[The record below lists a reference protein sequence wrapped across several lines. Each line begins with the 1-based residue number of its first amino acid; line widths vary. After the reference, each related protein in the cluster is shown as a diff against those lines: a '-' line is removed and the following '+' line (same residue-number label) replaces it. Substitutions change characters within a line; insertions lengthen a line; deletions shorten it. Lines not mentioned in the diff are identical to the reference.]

1 MTTPAGPRGTEPL
14 VTVWKR
20 HFHLATDGSA
30 SHAKGLAL
38 HRNGAVGQIHAAPG
52 RLSAAVTVKKAALK
66 AALSFPE
73 LTAEQGHAL
82 TARLV
87 DVPAAVADLLAGRL
101 SAAIADL
108 LAERLPVADDAPAEG
123 GDGAAVSPV
132 GGVSVVPG
140 ADEIRFS
147 CTCPPGRAGR
157 VCDHSAAVGHAVAE
171 RLAGGASLLLT
182 ARGMRTRDLAALLRA
197 RVTDT
202 VPGALPADANGTVRA
217 DQAYSLWTHRP
228 PRRPGAEDR
237 DGAGAKTGSGGG
249 PDSVDPLTD
258 ALDDPPAPCPPAR
271 ELAWM
276 TEDAADRARA
286 LLAGPG
292 AAGRPHDELAD
303 VVRVLATPD
312 GVHRIPDAVRATGH
326 DEAALRTSM
335 IGYRHGGPAGA
346 HAALAPTP
354 VPDAVLERA
363 RDAVRASRAL
373 SLGGIDV
380 VDGALTD
387 TTAGV
392 QLRPGPDGRWFPF
405 TSFGEEW
412 RPAAGC
418 SADPVE
424 AYRAARRARTARP
437 TTR

>member
-1 MTTPAGPRGTEPL
+1 MTGPTTTTAPAPDPVSGARRRAHRRRAIATT
-14 VTVWKR
+14 VTLTA
-20 HFHLATDGSA
+20 LA
-30 SHAKGLAL
+30 
-38 HRNGAVGQIHAAPG
+38 
-52 RLSAAVTVKKAALK
+52 AAV
-66 AALSFPE
+66 
-73 LTAEQGHAL
+73 
-82 TARLV
+82 
-87 DVPAAVADLLAGRL
+87 LLASLG
-101 SAAIADL
+101 A
-108 LAERLPVADDAPAEG
+108 
-123 GDGAAVSPV
+123 GD
-132 GGVSVVPG
+132 
-140 ADEIRFS
+140 I
-147 CTCPPGRAGR
+147 
-157 VCDHSAAVGHAVAE
+157 
-171 RLAGGASLLLT
+171 
-182 ARGMRTRDLAALLRA
+182 
-197 RVTDT
+197 T
-202 VPGALPADANGTVRA
+202 VPV
-217 DQAYSLWTHRP
+217 
-228 PRRPGAEDR
+228 
-237 DGAGAKTGSGGG
+237 
-249 PDSVDPLTD
+249 
-258 ALDDPPAPCPPAR
+258 
-271 ELAWM
+271 
-276 TEDAADRARA
+276 
-286 LLAGPG
+286 
-292 AAGRPHDELAD
+292 AD
-303 VVRVLATPD
+303 VVRALGGRADRPTTTVVLTWRLPHALLALVLGAALGLSGAVFQTLTRNPLGSSDVIGFNTGAPTGALAVLLTGAAGYARTALGALVGGLATAALVYAL
-312 GVHRIPDAVRATGH
+312 GGRRSMATNRFVVTGIAVNAVLTSVNTWLMYGADTSVAARATHWTAGSLDALGWEQALPAL